1 MWDKIVKALAA
12 AGGAIISFFSG
23 MPPLIWILLAIMTL
37 DYITGILCGLMGKSP
52 KTEHGGLSSSAAF
65 RGILKKV
72 LILIVVLVAALA
84 DRAIAM
90 GAGIDFAAVTGA
102 TCLWFIAS
110 EGISILE
117 NAAAM
122 GVKIPGVL
130 RRALELLREKGEPV
144 PDPDA
149 AQPKQ

>member
-12 AGGAIISFFSG
+12 AGGAILSFFSG
-23 MPPLIWILLAIMTL
+23 MPPLIWILLAIMTM

-72 LILIVVLVAALA
+72 LILIVVIVAALA

-130 RRALELLREKGEPV
+130 RRALELLREKGEPA

>member
-130 RRALELLREKGEPV
+130 RRALELLRGKGEPA

>member
-72 LILIVVLVAALA
+72 LILIVVIVAALA

>member
-52 KTEHGGLSSSAAF
+52 KTEHGGLSSNAAF

-72 LILIVVLVAALA
+72 LILIVVIVAALA

>member
-12 AGGAIISFFSG
+12 AGGAILSFFSG

-72 LILIVVLVAALA
+72 LILIVVIVAALA

-90 GAGIDFAAVTGA
+90 GAGVDFAAVTGA